1 MTELRTTLGGRP
13 STRQREG
20 LLQQPQ
26 LHQQHSSNAATA
38 TIKSAPDSTTDAPDL
53 SKGKY
58 HIFVLASII
67 SNFTVYKKQSLL
79 INDFLGSSSKNVP
92 TSKSGYETKNAKTE
106 TSQIKE
112 DLESTISSSQTF
124 NSSKA
129 KTSTAQE
136 PKPMSQISGV
146 RRDLSRI
153 ESVDTDIIHL
163 PKYGVKTDRET
174 ELGEVLKFYLHYFDP
189 IKL

>member
-1 MTELRTTLGGRP
+1 M
-13 STRQREG
+13 
-20 LLQQPQ
+20 
-26 LHQQHSSNAATA
+26 
-38 TIKSAPDSTTDAPDL
+38 
-53 SKGKY
+53 
-58 HIFVLASII
+58 
-67 SNFTVYKKQSLL
+67 
-79 INDFLGSSSKNVP
+79 NDFSGSSSKNVP

-106 TSQIKE
+106 SIQTKE
-112 DLESTISSSQTF
+112 DLESTISSSKPS

-129 KTSTAQE
+129 KASTAQE

-174 ELGEVLKFYLHYFDP
+174 ELGEVSKIYVDYYKRL
-189 IKL
+189 

>member
-1 MTELRTTLGGRP
+1 MYEKPILV
-13 STRQREG
+13 
-20 LLQQPQ
+20 
-26 LHQQHSSNAATA
+26 N
-38 TIKSAPDSTTDAPDL
+38 
-53 SKGKY
+53 KY
-58 HIFVLASII
+58 
-67 SNFTVYKKQSLL
+67 
-79 INDFLGSSSKNVP
+79 FLGSSSKNVP

-106 TSQIKE
+106 TIQTKE
-112 DLESTISSSQTF
+112 DLESTISSSQTS

-129 KTSTAQE
+129 KASTAQE

>member
-1 MTELRTTLGGRP
+1 MK
-13 STRQREG
+13 
-20 LLQQPQ
+20 
-26 LHQQHSSNAATA
+26 N
-38 TIKSAPDSTTDAPDL
+38 
-53 SKGKY
+53 
-58 HIFVLASII
+58 
-67 SNFTVYKKQSLL
+67 QSLL
-79 INDFLGSSSKNVP
+79 TNIFLGSSSKNVP

-106 TSQIKE
+106 TIQTKE
-112 DLESTISSSQTF
+112 DYESTISSSQTY

-129 KTSTAQE
+129 KASTAQE

-174 ELGEVLKFYLHYFDP
+174 ELGEVLNFFVYYYKTL
-189 IKL
+189 

>member
-1 MTELRTTLGGRP
+1 MK
-13 STRQREG
+13 
-20 LLQQPQ
+20 
-26 LHQQHSSNAATA
+26 N
-38 TIKSAPDSTTDAPDL
+38 
-53 SKGKY
+53 
-58 HIFVLASII
+58 
-67 SNFTVYKKQSLL
+67 QSLL
-79 INDFLGSSSKNVP
+79 INNFLGSSSKNVP

-106 TSQIKE
+106 TIQNIE
-112 DLESTISSSQTF
+112 DLESTISSSQTS

-129 KTSTAQE
+129 KASTAQE

-174 ELGEVLKFYLHYFDP
+174 ELGEVLKVYMFCYITL
-189 IKL
+189 

>member
-1 MTELRTTLGGRP
+1 MFYTSR
-13 STRQREG
+13 
-20 LLQQPQ
+20 
-26 LHQQHSSNAATA
+26 
-38 TIKSAPDSTTDAPDL
+38 
-53 SKGKY
+53 
-58 HIFVLASII
+58 I
-67 SNFTVYKKQSLL
+67 SNYSINTVYENPHLVNKY
-79 INDFLGSSSKNVP
+79 FLGSSSKNVP

-106 TSQIKE
+106 TIQTKE
-112 DLESTISSSQTF
+112 DYESTISSSQTY

-129 KTSTAQE
+129 KASTAQE

-174 ELGEVLKFYLHYFDP
+174 ELGEVLNFFVYYYKTL
-189 IKL
+189 

>member
-92 TSKSGYETKNAKTE
+92 TSKSGYETKNANTE
-106 TSQIKE
+106 TIQTKE
-112 DLESTISSSQTF
+112 DLESTISSSQTS

-129 KTSTAQE
+129 KASTAQE

-174 ELGEVLKFYLHYFDP
+174 ELGEVWKVYVYYYKTL
-189 IKL
+189 

>member
-1 MTELRTTLGGRP
+1 MN
-13 STRQREG
+13 
-20 LLQQPQ
+20 
-26 LHQQHSSNAATA
+26 NAA
-38 TIKSAPDSTTDAPDL
+38 ILIL
-53 SKGKY
+53 SQINWLSE
-58 HIFVLASII
+58 IFMYITGRCETSILYVGV
-67 SNFTVYKKQSLL
+67 FYYV
-79 INDFLGSSSKNVP
+79 IN
-92 TSKSGYETKNAKTE
+92 ETE
-106 TSQIKE
+106 TIQNKE

-129 KTSTAQE
+129 KTSAAQE

-174 ELGEVLKFYLHYFDP
+174 ELGEVLKVYMYYYITL
-189 IKL
+189 